1 MRKQEIRFIRVALS
15 LTALLL
21 ASQAVAVPKAAD
33 VKATQGQ
40 PSTVT
45 PAGDDVAS
53 AVGDEAG
60 SAVMECRAMRVTG
73 SRQRRKACHTRA
85 EWAAMRRNGN
95 EATRVTQQVVT
106 MHFENECQVNTGN
119 GFSCGGGGQ

>member
-1 MRKQEIRFIRVALS
+1 MRKQVVRSLPLALT
-15 LTALLL
+15 LTGLLL
-21 ASQAVAVPKAAD
+21 AGQALAVPKAAD

-40 PSTVT
+40 PSTAT
-45 PAGDDVAS
+45 PAGDDIAA

-60 SAVMECRAMRVTG
+60 SDVMECRAMRVTG

-85 EWAAMRRNGN
+85 EWSAMRRNGN

-106 MHFENECQVNTGN
+106 MHFENECQVSTANS
-119 GFSCGGGGQ
+119 FSCAGGGQ